1 MTTRFSHKGSFTK
14 ININKAPANKPVIYK
29 IKNSAGKNVYTGS
42 AKKGRGIK
50 RLGEHL
56 PGSKDAIPGAK
67 TFSIKQ
73 KPSIESAKREEKII
87 IKDENPKYN
96 KQE

>member
-1 MTTRFSHKGSFTK
+1 MNKFSHKGSFTK
-14 ININKAPANKPVIYK
+14 RNIDKIPADKPIIYK
-29 IKNSAGKNVYTGS
+29 IKNLAGENVYTGS
-42 AKKGRGIK
+42 AKKGRVLK

-73 KPSIESAKREEKII
+73 KPSIENAKREEKRV

-96 KQE
+96 EQE

>member
-1 MTTRFSHKGSFTK
+1 MKQFSHKGSLTK
-14 ININKAPANKPVIYK
+14 RNIDKIPANKPIIYK
-29 IKNSAGKNVYTGS
+29 IKNLAGNNVYTGI
-42 AKKGRGIK
+42 AKKGRVPE
-50 RLGEHL
+50 RLKEHL
-56 PGSKDAIPGAK
+56 PGGKDAIPGAK

-73 KPSIESAKREEKII
+73 KLSTESAEREEKRI

>member
-1 MTTRFSHKGSFTK
+1 MTKFSHKGSLTK
-14 ININKAPANKPVIYK
+14 RNIDKIPVDKPIIYK
-29 IKNSAGKNVYTGS
+29 IKNLAGENIYTGI
-42 AKKGRGIK
+42 AKKGRVLK

-73 KPSIESAKREEKII
+73 KLSIEGAKREEKRV

-96 KQE
+96 EQE

>member
-1 MTTRFSHKGSFTK
+1 MNKFSHKGSFTK
-14 ININKAPANKPVIYK
+14 RNIDKIPVDKPIIYK
-29 IKNSAGKNVYTGS
+29 IKNLAGENVYTGI
-42 AKKGRGIK
+42 AKKGRVPK

-73 KPSIESAKREEKII
+73 KLSIESAKREEKRV

-96 KQE
+96 EQE

>member
-29 IKNSAGKNVYTGS
+29 IKNSAGKNVYTGI
-42 AKKGRGIK
+42 AKKGRVLK
-50 RLGEHL
+50 RLEEHL
-56 PGSKDAIPGAK
+56 PGGKDPVPGAE

-73 KPSIESAKREEKII
+73 KPSIESAKREEERI
-87 IKDENPKYN
+87 IKDEDPKYN

>member
-1 MTTRFSHKGSFTK
+1 MKQFSYKGSLTK
-14 ININKAPANKPVIYK
+14 RNIDKIPANKPIIYK
-29 IKNSAGKNVYTGS
+29 IKNLAGDNVYTGI
-42 AKKGRGIK
+42 AKKGRVLE
-50 RLGEHL
+50 RLKEHL

-73 KPSIESAKREEKII
+73 KLSIEGAEIEEKRI

-96 KQE
+96 EQK

>member
-1 MTTRFSHKGSFTK
+1 MKKFSNKGILNKENIDK
-14 ININKAPANKPVIYK
+14 IPADKPIIYK
-29 IKNSAGKNVYTGS
+29 IKNLAGDNIYTGI
-42 AKKGRGIK
+42 AKKGRVPE
-50 RLGEHL
+50 RLKEHL

-73 KPSIESAKREEKII
+73 KLSIESAEREEKKI

-96 KQE
+96 EQK